1 MVWKKGQSGNPSGRS
16 KGVPSELE
24 KLREAAARVEKKTG
38 KKLYDHFIERA
49 YENDAVLIALCKKFI
64 PDLKQIDGTIEK
76 KQLSLIGITLNPE
89 IQELV
94 SAFLGKLARLEL
106 EKAKPKI
113 NPGQNEASN

>member
-1 MVWKKGQSGNPSGRS
+1 MGNPNWVKGVSGNPKGRPP
-16 KGVPSELE
+16 GGHAELE
-24 KLREAAARVEKKTG
+24 GLRKAVKRVEKKTS

-106 EKAKPKI
+106 EKAKPKLTE
-113 NPGQNEASN
+113 GER